1 MRSVRLR
8 IDPRAL
14 MFSLLVALTLALTA
28 CGGPPDK
35 ALSEAEQAV
44 AAARGRSSCAQ
55 EKFAAAEKL
64 LAEARALSDE
74 GEYDEAERKAK
85 SAAKLA
91 REAEAEAEANWEEC
105 NRRKQVVEK
114 SRGQND
120 GGDGGDSNGGGD
132 ADRPPAE
139 LQTVYFG
146 YDSAELNS
154 EQRSHLDENARWFR
168 ENPKVDVTLEGH
180 TDERG
185 SVEYNLA
192 LGERRARVAREYL
205 MKLGIDG
212 GRMRVLSYGEE
223 KPAAYGRN
231 DRDYRKNRRVEFIPE
246 DTDE

>member
-1 MRSVRLR
+1 MLG
-8 IDPRAL
+8 
-14 MFSLLVALTLALTA
+14 LLVALTLALAA

-44 AAARGRSSCAQ
+44 EAARGRSSCAQ
-55 EKFAAAEKL
+55 EKFDAAEKL
-64 LAEARALSDE
+64 LAEARTLSE
-74 GEYDEAERKAK
+74 KGEYDEAERKAK
-85 SAAKLA
+85 SAAQLA

-114 SRGQND
+114 ARDEGD
-120 GGDGGDSNGGGD
+120 ADTGGDGVQGGE
-132 ADRPPAE
+132 ADLPPAE
-139 LQTVYFG
+139 LKTVYFG

-154 EQRSHLDENARWFR
+154 EQRARLDENARWFR
-168 ENPKVDVTLEGH
+168 EHPETDVTLEGH

-212 GRMRVLSYGEE
+212 ERMRVLSYGEE
-223 KPAAYGRN
+223 KPAAYGRS
-231 DRDYRKNRRVEFIPE
+231 DEDYRKNRRVEFIPE
-246 DTDE
+246 DPEE